1 MPQPE
6 GGAMPTRLAKFVQ
19 DQNIKNFTRQLEIET
34 DPDRVA
40 QLKTLLKEE
49 LARALPLKH

>member
-1 MPQPE
+1 
-6 GGAMPTRLAKFVQ
+6 MPTRLAKFVQ